1 MAQAAAE
8 QGGDI
13 AAGVSPWATG
23 GSLPVSL
30 QGCRDAA
37 FQPGSEL
44 VPGAGAALGSRGQAG
59 LSLG

>member
-13 AAGVSPWATG
+13 AAGVSPWAAG

-30 QGCRDAA
+30 QGCGDAA

-44 VPGAGAALGSRGQAG
+44 VLGAGAALGYRGQQG
-59 LSLG
+59 